1 MKRYSILIIAW
12 YASITHV
19 SEFIRNLKKTNPYV
33 EISLLTSKPSLN
45 DIPKE
50 TIENTSEIICF
61 KYYSGKSKNR
71 LIKGLFTRFY
81 FIRTF
86 IRLSRRRYDIVNVH
100 CAKPR
105 LSYILHWIK
114 KISDHL
120 VISPWGSDVFRVE
133 DKRDIRQLQRVYA
146 AAQYVTVG
154 NDSSIGQR
162 IINEFKVDPSKMVKL
177 VWGGEFFDYI
187 QDHSI
192 SITTEEAKARFG
204 LEDRYVITCGYNAQR
219 QQRHEEIIDAIAGVR
234 NQLPANLTLLFPFT
248 YGTSVWSDSY
258 KVSIKKK
265 VEKLGI
271 EMVSVEERLSMSDLL
286 KMRMATD
293 IFVHVQ
299 TTDAGSRSV
308 MEYVACNKKVI
319 HGAWMKYIYLEQYH
333 PSCYFPINQMEDLG
347 QTIIEAYCAQIG
359 PLPQE
364 VMDRIMARG
373 WKHRMALWN
382 SFFESLI

>member
-114 KISDHL
+114 IFDNIDL
-120 VISPWGSDVFRVE
+120 I
-133 DKRDIRQLQRVYA
+133 RD
-146 AAQYVTVG
+146 
-154 NDSSIGQR
+154 
-162 IINEFKVDPSKMVKL
+162 
-177 VWGGEFFDYI
+177 
-187 QDHSI
+187 
-192 SITTEEAKARFG
+192 
-204 LEDRYVITCGYNAQR
+204 
-219 QQRHEEIIDAIAGVR
+219 
-234 NQLPANLTLLFPFT
+234 
-248 YGTSVWSDSY
+248 
-258 KVSIKKK
+258 
-265 VEKLGI
+265 
-271 EMVSVEERLSMSDLL
+271 
-286 KMRMATD
+286 
-293 IFVHVQ
+293 
-299 TTDAGSRSV
+299 
-308 MEYVACNKKVI
+308 
-319 HGAWMKYIYLEQYH
+319 
-333 PSCYFPINQMEDLG
+333 
-347 QTIIEAYCAQIG
+347 
-359 PLPQE
+359 
-364 VMDRIMARG
+364 
-373 WKHRMALWN
+373 
-382 SFFESLI
+382 